1 MLGSGKERVSGVER
15 WPRGTRGSCFILPR
29 RSRCGEDTYK
39 VNEKPSPNNW
49 VLLTASNISS
59 LVIDYLDEQ
68 VCDLNIAVAALY
80 CDYLDQE
87 KQSMTNL
94 LGAILTQLF
103 TSDGIREPVQQPF
116 RRVKH
121 SGRAAKLSD
130 LMEMLKATIA
140 LLQQVFICIDAL
152 DECPP
157 EIRLKL
163 LQSLQ
168 EIARASPTTRVFLTG
183 RPHVRDEVKRYFPEA
198 IMIPITPTLGDI
210 ETFLKMR
217 LEADPTPVAMDQK
230 LRAEIMS
237 VIPRMNSQM

>member
-1 MLGSGKERVSGVER
+1 
-15 WPRGTRGSCFILPR
+15 
-29 RSRCGEDTYK
+29 
-39 VNEKPSPNNW
+39 
-49 VLLTASNISS
+49 
-59 LVIDYLDEQ
+59 
-68 VCDLNIAVAALY
+68 
-80 CDYLDQE
+80 
-87 KQSMTNL
+87 MTNL